1 MDCGFTISWI
11 SFLCMDCIC
20 KRWGPKAA
28 TKISIL
34 AIATNLGVT
43 LVFNLLSFAPGS
55 WGEAYGGETAEI
67 EKLINSVI
75 NSTFAGN
82 WKIVIGSATA
92 MLLSSIVNSILNH
105 TIGKATHD
113 DGSFKKF
120 AIRSFISTGLA
131 QWVDNLFFA
140 FALWTIIFSGWTFT
154 SIIINATIG
163 ALLEL
168 VCEVFLSPI
177 GYKMSKGWQAE
188 GVGQAY
194 LDLQKS

>member
-1 MDCGFTISWI
+1 
-11 SFLCMDCIC
+11 MDCIC

-43 LVFNLLSFAPGS
+43 LLFNLLSFTPGNWGQYYELLGIDQSGYAAKVANGAINLTFRGS
-55 WGEAYGGETAEI
+55 WA
-67 EKLINSVI
+67 
-75 NSTFAGN
+75 
-82 WKIVIGSATA
+82 IVCGSAAA

-120 AIRSFISTGLA
+120 AMRSFISTGTA

-140 FALWTIIFSGWTFT
+140 FVLKTLLFGEWTLGAL
-154 SIIINATIG
+154 IINATIG

-168 VCEVFLSPI
+168 ACEVFLSPI